1 MRDIY
6 KLLQGDMNKVSSYL
20 TKLEKDRAVMEEEGS
35 NDIFGSL
42 KTLSLLMGNME
53 NEQRLAGAS
62 LTNMRELIKSMAKCS
77 KATTATQVD

>member
-20 TKLEKDRAVMEEEGS
+20 TKLEKDRAVVEEEGS